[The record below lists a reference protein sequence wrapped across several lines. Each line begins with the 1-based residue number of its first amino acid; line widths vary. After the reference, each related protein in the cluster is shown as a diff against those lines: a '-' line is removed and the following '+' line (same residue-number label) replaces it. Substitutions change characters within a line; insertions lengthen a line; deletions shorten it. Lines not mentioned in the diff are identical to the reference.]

1 MKNNNSVGFKVGGK
15 AVLVLTLAL
24 ALLLCM
30 GAGMLAA
37 EETVIDEDIHKPMGD
52 IEIKEGTVVNGDVS
66 VNMGSIDVYG
76 IVNGNVK
83 ANMGSI
89 SVYGDV
95 NGDLHAD
102 MGSVEIPGNVT
113 GDVSA
118 PMGSV
123 NVDGNVG
130 GNLKNSLGTTE
141 VTGAVAG
148 DINGGLGEMKID
160 GEVGGDVSS
169 EGKIVAING
178 TVEGDVNLPKGIVEL
193 GPAAVVEGM
202 IMIGEGMVDKSA
214 GAQTGEIEISDQLSR
229 AEIDDLFRGF
239 WGIQFPGVSGVLN
252 IFDEGHFIR
261 DLDLEDLSSFVQIGI
276 IGWFGNLL
284 QGLLTMIILFA
295 LGVLIYVLFP
305 RQVRNAEGEIKANTG
320 IAFLWGLL
328 AFIVAVPLMIL
339 LVITIIGIPLIL
351 VLILLLAAAWILG
364 YVGIT
369 IMLGGWVLESAKT
382 TSDNPMLNILVGVAL
397 LGFVSFVPVIG
408 SLVSLAVAIMAVGA
422 SLSSRFGTNVNP
434 PKMPSAK

>member
-15 AVLVLTLAL
+15 VVAALAIAL
-24 ALLLCM
+24 ALLLCV
-30 GAGMLAA
+30 GAGVWAT
-37 EETVIDEDIHKPMGD
+37 EETVIDEDIYKPMGD
-52 IEIKEGTVVNGDVS
+52 VEVKEGTVINGDVS
-66 VNMGSIDVYG
+66 LNMGSIDVHG
-76 IVNGNVK
+76 IINGNVK

-102 MGSVEIPGNVT
+102 MGSVEILGDVT

-118 PMGSV
+118 RLGSV
-123 NVDGNVG
+123 KVDGSVG

-148 DINGGLGEMKID
+148 DINGGLGDVQID
-160 GEVGGDVSS
+160 GEVGGDISS

-178 TVEGDVNLPKGIVEL
+178 TVEGDVNLPKGMVEL
-193 GPAAVVEGM
+193 GPAAVVEGI
-202 IMIGEGMVDKSA
+202 IMVGEGMVDKSD
-214 GAQTGEIEISDQLSR
+214 GAQTGGIEIENELSR
-229 AEIDDLFRGF
+229 AEIDDLFSGF

-252 IFDEGHFIR
+252 IFEEGHFIR
-261 DLDLEDLSSFVQIGI
+261 DLDLEDLSTFVQIGI
-276 IGWFGNLL
+276 IGWFGHLL

-295 LGVLIYVLFP
+295 LSVLIYVLFP
-305 RQVRNAEGEIKANTG
+305 RQVGKVEEAIKTNTG
-320 IAFLWGLL
+320 MAFLWGFL
-328 AFIVAVPLMIL
+328 AFIVAIPLMIL
-339 LVITIIGIPLIL
+339 LAITIIGIPLIL
-351 VLILLLAAAWILG
+351 VLILLLAVAWILG

-369 IMLGGWVLESAKT
+369 IMLGGWVLESAKM

-422 SLSSRFGTNVNP
+422 SLSSRFGTNLNFSRI
-434 PKMPSAK
+434 PSAK